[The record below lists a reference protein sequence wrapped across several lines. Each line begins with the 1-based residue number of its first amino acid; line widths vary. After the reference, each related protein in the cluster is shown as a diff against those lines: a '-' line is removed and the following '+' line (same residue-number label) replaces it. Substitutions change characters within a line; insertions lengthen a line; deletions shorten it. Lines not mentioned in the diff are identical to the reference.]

1 MVGVETQSGETGMNI
16 GETNNYPTND
26 RPIPSR
32 DAIEPAHAK
41 AQVEQVETE
50 TRDAVS
56 AVPTAPDVGKFVD
69 INA

>member
-1 MVGVETQSGETGMNI
+1 MNI
-16 GETNNYPTND
+16 SETTSPTTND

-32 DAIEPAHAK
+32 DAIEPAAAK

-69 INA
+69 ISA